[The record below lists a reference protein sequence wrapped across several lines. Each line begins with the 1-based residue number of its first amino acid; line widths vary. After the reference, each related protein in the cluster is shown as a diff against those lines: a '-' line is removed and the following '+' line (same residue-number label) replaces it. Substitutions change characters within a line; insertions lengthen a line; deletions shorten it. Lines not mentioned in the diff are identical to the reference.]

1 MKPIKDGL
9 GDDDGLLFHRHD
21 GHNTAPADGCNMKTT
36 MNIAIDMTKFMT
48 MTTMALC
55 DHNP

>member
-1 MKPIKDGL
+1 MKPIKNGL

-36 MNIAIDMTKFMT
+36 INIAIDMTKFMT
-48 MTTMALC
+48 MTTIATFE
-55 DHNP
+55 